1 MSYRAEKLYG
11 KKSGEFKTVLG
22 YVPDTKTKIVRALP
36 GNEIYLAEQTQSSL
50 PLMYILL
57 HKKINDKVWKI
68 IRLCRV

>member
-11 KKSGEFKTVLG
+11 KKSEEFKTVLG

-36 GNEIYLAEQTQSSL
+36 GNEIYPVEQTQSSL

-57 HKKINDKVWKI
+57 HRKINDKVWKI

>member
-1 MSYRAEKLYG
+1 MSYYAEKLYG

-36 GNEIYLAEQTQSSL
+36 GNEIYPVEQTQPSL

-57 HKKINDKVWKI
+57 HKKTTNNVWKV

>member
-36 GNEIYLAEQTQSSL
+36 ENEIYPVEQTQSSL

-57 HKKINDKVWKI
+57 HKKINDKVWRI
-68 IRLCRV
+68 IRLC